1 MTRDQDPADTRMMG
15 IVHAAL
21 RRDLERV
28 REAVTTE
35 PFPRAVQRRALGE
48 HVVWLMDFL
57 HAHHESEDQGLWPLV
72 RLKNPAAGAL
82 LDSLEADHEGIDP
95 LATALRK
102 AGGRY
107 GETADDEARS
117 TLVEAIDAL
126 ALVLYPHLDREVGEA
141 MPVVSASITR
151 AEWHDVEQTYTIK
164 PKSLP
169 QLAMEAQWV
178 IDGIDA
184 EEYAVVHDTV
194 PRLMRWVVLRGFAG
208 RYRRAAR
215 LRWEAEPDARL
226 VEAS

>member
-1 MTRDQDPADTRMMG
+1 MARDSDPADTRMMG

-28 REAVTTE
+28 REAVTTD
-35 PFPRAVQRRALGE
+35 PIPQPVQRRALGE

-57 HAHHESEDQGLWPLV
+57 HAHHESEDRGLWPLV
-72 RLKNPAAGAL
+72 RARNPAAGAL
-82 LDSLEADHEGIDP
+82 LDSLEADHERIDP
-95 LATALRK
+95 LAVALRE
-102 AGGRY
+102 AGRRY
-107 GETADDEARS
+107 GASAEDEARS
-117 TLVEAIDAL
+117 ALAKAIDAL
-126 ALVLYPHLDREVGEA
+126 APVLYSHLDREVGEA

-151 AEWHDVEQTYTIK
+151 AEWHEVEQTYTIK

-194 PRLMRWVVLRGFAG
+194 PRLLRWVVLRGFAG

-215 LRWEAEPDARL
+215 LRWDAGAGTRL
-226 VEAS
+226 MEAS

>member
-1 MTRDQDPADTRMMG
+1 MTRDSDPADTRMMG

-35 PFPRAVQRRALGE
+35 RPAGLPRGRPS
-48 HVVWLMDFL
+48 
-57 HAHHESEDQGLWPLV
+57 AH
-72 RLKNPAAGAL
+72 R
-82 LDSLEADHEGIDP
+82 P
-95 LATALRK
+95 LASALRE
-102 AGGRY
+102 AGRRY
-107 GETADDEARS
+107 GERVEDEARS
-117 TLVEAIDAL
+117 TLAKAIDAL
-126 ALVLYPHLDREVGEA
+126 AQVLYPHLDREVGEA

-151 AEWHDVEQTYTIK
+151 AEWLEVEETYTIK

-178 IDGIDA
+178 IDGIDV

-208 RYRRAAR
+208 RYRRTAR
-215 LRWEAEPDARL
+215 LRWEAGPEARL

>member
-1 MTRDQDPADTRMMG
+1 MTRDSDPADTRMMG

-35 PFPRAVQRRALGE
+35 PFPLAAQRRALGE

-57 HAHHESEDQGLWPLV
+57 HTHHESEDRGLWPLV

-82 LDSLEADHEGIDP
+82 LDSLEADHERIDP
-95 LATALRK
+95 LASALRE
-102 AGGRY
+102 AGRRY
-107 GETADDEARS
+107 GKGVEDEGRS
-117 TLVEAIDAL
+117 TLAKAIDAL
-126 ALVLYPHLDREVGEA
+126 ALELYPHLDREVGEA

-151 AEWHDVEQTYTIK
+151 AEWHEVEETYTIK
-164 PKSLP
+164 PKSLS

-184 EEYAVVHDTV
+184 EDYAVVHDTV

-215 LRWEAEPDARL
+215 LRWEADPAARL
-226 VEAS
+226 LEAS

>member
-1 MTRDQDPADTRMMG
+1 
-15 IVHAAL
+15 
-21 RRDLERV
+21 
-28 REAVTTE
+28 
-35 PFPRAVQRRALGE
+35 
-48 HVVWLMDFL
+48 
-57 HAHHESEDQGLWPLV
+57 
-72 RLKNPAAGAL
+72 
-82 LDSLEADHEGIDP
+82 
-95 LATALRK
+95 
-102 AGGRY
+102 
-107 GETADDEARS
+107 
-117 TLVEAIDAL
+117 
-126 ALVLYPHLDREVGEA
+126 

-151 AEWHDVEQTYTIK
+151 AEWHEVEQTYTIK

-215 LRWEAEPDARL
+215 LRWEAGPEARL

>member
-1 MTRDQDPADTRMMG
+1 MMG

-21 RRDLERV
+21 RRDLQRV

-35 PFPRAVQRRALGE
+35 PFPQGGQRRALGE

-57 HAHHESEDQGLWPLV
+57 HAHHESEDRGLWPLV
-72 RLKNPAAGAL
+72 RIRNPAAGAL
-82 LDSLEADHEGIDP
+82 LDSLEADHERIDP
-95 LATALRK
+95 LAVALRE
-102 AGGRY
+102 AGSRY
-107 GETADDEARS
+107 GERAEDDARS
-117 TLVEAIDAL
+117 TLAKAVDAL
-126 ALVLYPHLDREVGEA
+126 ALVLYSHLDREVGEA

-151 AEWHDVEQTYTIK
+151 AEWHEVEQTYTIK

-184 EEYAVVHDTV
+184 ENYAVVHDTV

-215 LRWEAEPDARL
+215 LRWDAGAEARL
-226 VEAS
+226 METS